1 MLSYLES
8 GKGEGKIMGAVA
20 KTRRLEI
27 DRIKLWLARCL
38 TVGENRMCFW
48 LRKFEHDDIKL
59 RKGIERARMGL
70 IKIMKSSNRI
80 KLALGF

>member
-1 MLSYLES
+1 MVV
-8 GKGEGKIMGAVA
+8 VA
-20 KTRRLEI
+20 GTRRLEI
-27 DRIKLWLARCL
+27 DRVKLWLVKCL
-38 TVGENRMCFW
+38 TVGENKMCFW

-70 IKIMKSSNRI
+70 IKVMKSSNRI

>member
-1 MLSYLES
+1 
-8 GKGEGKIMGAVA
+8 MGAVA

-48 LRKFEHDDIKL
+48 LRKFEHDDI
-59 RKGIERARMGL
+59 
-70 IKIMKSSNRI
+70 
-80 KLALGF
+80 

>member
-48 LRKFEHDDIKL
+48 LRKFEHDDIRL
-59 RKGIERARMGL
+59 RKGIKRARMGL
-70 IKIMKSSNRI
+70 IKVVKSSNRI
-80 KLALGF
+80 KLTLGF